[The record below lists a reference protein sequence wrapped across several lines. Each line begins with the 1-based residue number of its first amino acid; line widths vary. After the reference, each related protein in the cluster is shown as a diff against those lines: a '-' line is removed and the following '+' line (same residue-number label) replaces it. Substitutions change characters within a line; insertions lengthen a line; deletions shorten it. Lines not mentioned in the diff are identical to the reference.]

1 MSEMRDPLLFLE
13 DIDEALSKIDRY
25 TSGLTLNDLEKDEKT
40 VDALIRN
47 LEIIGEAVKNIPAEI
62 REKYPDI
69 EWKEAA
75 ALRDVL
81 IHDYFGVDLES
92 LWDTIKINLPDF
104 GKKIRDVY
112 QKQSS

>member
-1 MSEMRDPLLFLE
+1 MRDFLLFLE
-13 DIDEALSKIDRY
+13 DIIES
-25 TSGLTLNDLEKDEKT
+25 LEKIERYIEGMGFDDLANDDKT

-47 LEIIGEAVKNIPAEI
+47 LEIIGEAVKNIPDSVRI
-62 REKYPDI
+62 KYPDV

-92 LWDTIKINLPDF
+92 LWGTIHKNLPEF
-104 GKKIRDVY
+104 GEKIRLV
-112 QKQSS
+112 QQQESF

>member
-1 MSEMRDPLLFLE
+1 MRDPLLFLE
-13 DIDEALSKIDRY
+13 DIIKSLSKINRY
-25 TSGLTLNDLEKDEKT
+25 IEGMEYSDIAKDEKT

-47 LEIIGEAVKNIPAEI
+47 LEVVGEAVKNIPDTI
-62 REKYPDI
+62 REKYPEV

-92 LWDTIKINLPDF
+92 LWDTIHNNLPEF
-104 GKKIRDVY
+104 SKKIRFVY
-112 QKQSS
+112 QTETS

>member
-1 MSEMRDPLLFLE
+1 MRDPLLSLE
-13 DIDEALSKIDRY
+13 DITESLSKINRY
-25 TSGLTLNDLEKDEKT
+25 IAGLEYSDLAKDEKT

-47 LEIIGEAVKNIPAEI
+47 LEIIGEAVKNIPDAI
-62 REKYPDI
+62 REKYPEV

-92 LWDTIKINLPDF
+92 LWDTIHYNLL
-104 GKKIRDVY
+104 ISRHTASREV
-112 QKQSS
+112 

>member
-1 MSEMRDPLLFLE
+1 MREPLLFLE
-13 DIDEALSKIDRY
+13 DIIGSLSKINRY
-25 TSGLTLNDLEKDEKT
+25 IEGMKYSDLVKDEKT

-47 LEIIGEAVKNIPAEI
+47 LEVIGEAVKNIPDVI
-62 REKYPDI
+62 REKYPEV

-92 LWDTIKINLPDF
+92 PWDTIHYNLPEF
-104 GKKIRDVY
+104 GKKIRLVY
-112 QKQSS
+112 QNESS